1 MYYLT
6 KLQRR
11 RLVVHGLLAA
21 AVVVMSLLLTR
32 NIDFRV
38 YWYGATAAFDGSRP
52 LYGPASGLGFP
63 MHYRYPPVTYLLLWP
78 LSRLPLYWA
87 GVIWMIGAWTAA
99 TATAALAI
107 RTERLSLAPHAVA
120 AACGYLLA
128 YVVLAL
134 RSGNVQPYLIAMVFA
149 ALLLSETHR
158 VAAASLL
165 GLAITFKIWPVFF
178 LPWFLHR
185 HRRLVLAW
193 LIPVLLLLWL
203 FPLTIWSP
211 SDYLDLLRQ
220 WYRSEL
226 QSAMTPTESWYF
238 PGQSLRGVLLRY
250 LTATAPWIPGFP
262 DVHLLTLPPRLV
274 VRAWQA
280 TASMLYAI
288 VCAAMLRCNP
298 SKRWVWDGLS
308 FSLFTLLE
316 PFCLKSGMI
325 SLGPAVL
332 VAAALYSEERQHVR
346 NPRGAVARR
355 FFLAACA
362 LSFLGAITQHRPLLR
377 LLLALGLDFYAAVIL
392 FAALLLWALPHESYS
407 EVSGGARCSRPEAR
421 TTDTASLRPLKRK
434 SEAEFGRS

>member
-158 VAAASLL
+158 VAAA
-165 GLAITFKIWPVFF
+165 V
-178 LPWFLHR
+178 
-185 HRRLVLAW
+185 
-193 LIPVLLLLWL
+193 
-203 FPLTIWSP
+203 
-211 SDYLDLLRQ
+211 
-220 WYRSEL
+220 
-226 QSAMTPTESWYF
+226 SW
-238 PGQSLRGVLLRY
+238 
-250 LTATAPWIPGFP
+250 
-262 DVHLLTLPPRLV
+262 D
-274 VRAWQA
+274 
-280 TASMLYAI
+280 
-288 VCAAMLRCNP
+288 
-298 SKRWVWDGLS
+298 
-308 FSLFTLLE
+308 
-316 PFCLKSGMI
+316 
-325 SLGPAVL
+325 
-332 VAAALYSEERQHVR
+332 
-346 NPRGAVARR
+346 
-355 FFLAACA
+355 
-362 LSFLGAITQHRPLLR
+362 
-377 LLLALGLDFYAAVIL
+377 
-392 FAALLLWALPHESYS
+392 
-407 EVSGGARCSRPEAR
+407 
-421 TTDTASLRPLKRK
+421 
-434 SEAEFGRS
+434 